1 MFFIMSY
8 ICSII
13 SQTNKYAED
22 VIYLDDC
29 DYRSIITQE
38 FVVILQNNNIYTV
51 NFTFDLLYSYDCYV
65 CIKYYDFT
73 IAEEPSRE
81 PLDPAPS
88 APMPLNDKQL
98 IIFIENNYCTKQM
111 FLEFYDNLQ

>member
-1 MFFIMSY
+1 MSY
-8 ICSII
+8 ISSNGTTFPTGTFTII
-13 SQTNKYAED
+13 SQTNKYTED

-29 DYRSIITQE
+29 DYRGIVTQE
-38 FVVILQNNNIYTV
+38 SVVILQNNNIYTV

-73 IAEEPSRE
+73 INKQNIN
-81 PLDPAPS
+81 LDFIS
-88 APMPLNDKQL
+88 DINKQL